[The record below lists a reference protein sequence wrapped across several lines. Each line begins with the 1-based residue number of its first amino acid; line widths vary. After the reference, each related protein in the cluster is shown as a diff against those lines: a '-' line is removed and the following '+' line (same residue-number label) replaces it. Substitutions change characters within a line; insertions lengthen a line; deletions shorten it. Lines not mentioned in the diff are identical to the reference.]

1 MVKHSLIFLFLLGST
16 VLQFNFSQELSESF
30 LRENAKLI
38 INTSKTCVLST
49 IGDDGSPSS
58 RVMDP
63 YIPKNDFIVY
73 LVTNPYSRKVNE
85 IKNDPRVALTF
96 KNVNGYVTINGLVSI
111 VNNLIEK
118 KNFWKDDWTPYYE
131 SKEDAL
137 ILKVTPLS
145 IEIINPDVGIS
156 GNLKTWSPPKV
167 SF

>member
-1 MVKHSLIFLFLLGST
+1 MVKHTFIFLFLLGST
-16 VLQFNFSQELSESF
+16 IIQFNFSQELSESF
-30 LRENAKLI
+30 LKEKAKLI
-38 INTSKTCVLST
+38 INTSKTCVFST

-63 YIPKNDFIVY
+63 HIPKNDFIVY

-85 IKNDPRVALTF
+85 INDDPRVALTF
-96 KNVNGYVTINGLVSI
+96 KNVNGYVTIKGLVSI

-118 KNFWKDDWTPYYE
+118 NKFWKEDWTPYYE
-131 SKEDAL
+131 SKENAL

-145 IEIINPDVGIS
+145 MEIINSDSGIL
-156 GNLKTWSPPKV
+156 GNLETWSPPKV